1 MNDYYFI
8 ITYHSQDPYGRAPE
22 IKTFRCEIS
31 IDPGSKREDVID
43 EILSMAR
50 VPSDAAI
57 MYLSIE
63 PATFHC

>member
-1 MNDYYFI
+1 MTDYYFI
-8 ITYHSQDPYGRAPE
+8 ITYHSKDPYGRAPD
-22 IKTFRCEIS
+22 ITTFRYEIS
-31 IDPGSKREDVID
+31 IDPGTRREDVID

-63 PATFHC
+63 PASF